1 MNRKKLFTTAAVFV
15 IISSLSILL
24 SCAKIPPEPD
34 QRGSPEALTAVAESY
49 VPGLDVFDYFK
60 DAYDLTSNSTGK
72 YFYKYTYKKVGLD
85 EQPSTI
91 ATGPNTPVDYTT
103 HPHGTWASSHNPHDG
118 VIYYAHPFR
127 TLSYHEF
134 YRLLTNNDRA
144 NPAKGIEDGSGY
156 YFIFFGG
163 EWEPGTKAAITVL
176 NDVLAERY
184 ITYEVSGNATAE
196 SAAPNI
202 DHHLTSYFSGGS
214 PVYVYNFD
222 FRLSGGELGTLY
234 DSDIRTD
241 AATFFFAD
249 AGGTVD
255 TITENSTVSVT
266 NLYDVLYKSFTT
278 LDEEITR
285 VDTAASRQ
293 SRTVTTVKIPHS
305 TKVPV
310 EEKTDKFIPSPSL
323 LLFRKTTGGSAAV
336 NEVIG
341 LVDASTV
348 DFNNSAQTAAFKTE
362 VERLID
368 TGNRGSRVQAGDL
381 KKYDYFTDA
390 FRIYNAGGGSYDNF
404 TPRDPSTSIRG
415 NDGNPRNNLLHR
427 FKVVTY
433 KELTR
438 LLQSDGNY
446 VIYFGTS
453 WCPYSN
459 ELIRHLDRAREGF
472 NVPEI
477 YVFDA
482 TLDGAAFDAA
492 HHGLNIRNVEQ
503 LPASF
508 TDGIL
513 TGNASTA
520 PYTRLYANMLKFFGD
535 FRAYSWLYND
545 IKIGEDSYTK
555 IGIPAVFL
563 YNKNNV
569 DAYGRTKPILAFHEN
584 VYVFSYLL
592 TNDTNPQAIALDT
605 ILSSL
610 LGDYNLGKL
619 TCRLKDQS

>member
-1 MNRKKLFTTAAVFV
+1 
-15 IISSLSILL
+15 
-24 SCAKIPPEPD
+24 
-34 QRGSPEALTAVAESY
+34 
-49 VPGLDVFDYFK
+49 
-60 DAYDLTSNSTGK
+60 
-72 YFYKYTYKKVGLD
+72 TYKKVGLD

-91 ATGPNTPVDYTT
+91 ATGPNTPVDYNTY
-103 HPHGTWASSHNPHDG
+103 PRGTWASSHNTHDG

-144 NPAKGIEDGSGY
+144 NPAKGIGDSSGY
-156 YFIFFGG
+156 YFVFFGG
-163 EWEPGTKAAITVL
+163 EWESGTKAAITAL
-176 NDVLAERY
+176 NDVLAEQY

-196 SAAPNI
+196 SGAPNI
-202 DHHLTSYFSGGS
+202 DHHLTGYFSGGS
-214 PVYVYNFD
+214 PIYVYNFD
-222 FRLSGGELGTLY
+222 FRLSGGEMGDVY

-241 AATFFFAD
+241 AGTFFFAD
-249 AGGTVD
+249 DRGTVD
-255 TITENSTVSVT
+255 TITENSTISVT
-266 NLYDVLYKSFTT
+266 NLYDVLYKSFTA
-278 LDEEITR
+278 LDGEIAR

-293 SRTVTTVKIPHS
+293 GRTVTTVKIPHS
-305 TKVPV
+305 TKIPV
-310 EEKTDKFIPSPSL
+310 EERTDKFIPSPSL
-323 LLFRKTTGGSAAV
+323 LLFRKTTGGSVAV

-341 LVDASTV
+341 LVDASNV
-348 DFNNSAQTAAFKTE
+348 DFNNPAQTAAFKTE
-362 VERLID
+362 VEKLIN

-390 FRIYNAGGGSYDNF
+390 FRTYSAGGSNYDNF

-433 KELTR
+433 GELTR

-459 ELIRHLDRAREGF
+459 ELIRHLDRAREGY

-520 PYTRLYANMLKFFGD
+520 PYTGLYANMLSYFGD

-545 IKIGEDSYTK
+545 IKIGEDFYTK

-569 DAYGRTKPILAFHEN
+569 DAYGRAKPILAFHEN
-584 VYVFSYLL
+584 VYVFSYLM

-605 ILSSL
+605 ILGSL

-619 TCRLKDQS
+619 TYRVKDRS

>member
-1 MNRKKLFTTAAVFV
+1 MSVKKLFHVFAAFLTV
-15 IISSLSILL
+15 SGLGILL
-24 SCAKIPPEPD
+24 SCAEIPPEPD
-34 QRGSPEALTAVAESY
+34 QGGTPGAAESY

-60 DAYDLTSNSTGK
+60 DAYGLTSNSTGK

-85 EQPSTI
+85 EQPSTV
-91 ATGPNTPVDYTT
+91 ATGPNTPVDYTAN
-103 HPHGTWASSHNPHDG
+103 PHGTWASSHNTHDG

-134 YRLLTNNDRA
+134 YRLLTNNDRPD
-144 NPAKGIEDGSGY
+144 PARGVGDSSGY

-163 EWEPGTKAAITVL
+163 EWEPGTGAAIRAL
-176 NDVLAERY
+176 NDVLAEQY

-202 DHHLTSYFSGGS
+202 DHHLTSFFSGGS

-222 FRLSGGELGTLY
+222 FRLSGGELGDLY

-241 AATFFFAD
+241 ADTFFFAD

-255 TITENSTVSVT
+255 AITENSTISVT
-266 NLYDVLYKSFTT
+266 NLYDVLYKSFTA
-278 LDEEITR
+278 LDDQIAR
-285 VDTAASRQ
+285 ADTAASRQ
-293 SRTVTTVKIPHS
+293 GRTVTTVKIPHS

-323 LLFRKTTGGSAAV
+323 LLFRKTTGGGAAV
-336 NEVIG
+336 NEAVG
-341 LVDASTV
+341 LVDASNV
-348 DFNNSAQTAAFKTE
+348 DFNNPAQTAAFKAE
-362 VERLID
+362 VEKLIS

-390 FRIYNAGGGSYDNF
+390 FRTYASGGRSYDNF
-404 TPRDPSTSIRG
+404 SPRDPSTTIRG

-433 KELTR
+433 VELTR
-438 LLQSDGNY
+438 LLKSGGNY

-459 ELIRHLDRAREGF
+459 ELIRHLDRAREGY

-508 TDGIL
+508 TGGIL
-513 TGNASTA
+513 AGNASTA

-545 IKIGEDSYTK
+545 IKIGEDFYTK

-592 TNDTNPQAIALDT
+592 TNDTNPQAVALDT
-605 ILSSL
+605 ILGSL

-619 TCRLKDQS
+619 TYRLKERN

>member
-1 MNRKKLFTTAAVFV
+1 MKLKKMFSVIAVVFV
-15 IISSLSILL
+15 ISGLGLL
-24 SCAKIPPEPD
+24 SSCAEIPPEPGR
-34 QRGSPEALTAVAESY
+34 QGALASVAESY

-60 DAYDLTSNSTGK
+60 DAYGLTSNATGK

-85 EQPSTI
+85 EQPSTV
-91 ATGPNTPVDYTT
+91 ATGPNTPVDYNA
-103 HPHGTWASSHNPHDG
+103 HPRGTWASSHNTHDG
-118 VIYYAHPFR
+118 VAYYAHPFR

-134 YRLLTNNDRA
+134 YRLLGNNDRA
-144 NPAKGIEDGSGY
+144 NPATGVADSSGY
-156 YFIFFGG
+156 YFVFFGG
-163 EWEPGTKAAITVL
+163 EWEPGTKAAITAL
-176 NDVLAERY
+176 NDVLAEQY
-184 ITYEVSGNATAE
+184 ITYEVSGSVTAE

-222 FRLSGGELGTLY
+222 FRLSGGELGSRY

-249 AGGTVD
+249 ARGTVD
-255 TITENSTVSVT
+255 AITENSTVSVT
-266 NLYDVLYKSFTT
+266 NLYDVLYKSFTG
-278 LDEEITR
+278 LDEQIAR
-285 VDTAASRQ
+285 VDAAASRQ
-293 SRTVTTVKIPHS
+293 GQTVTTVKIPHS

-310 EEKTDKFIPSPSL
+310 EESADRFIPSPSL
-323 LLFRKTTGGSAAV
+323 LLFRKTTGGGAAV
-336 NEVIG
+336 NEVVG
-341 LVDASTV
+341 LIDASQV
-348 DFNNSAQTAAFKTE
+348 DFNNPAQTAAFKTE
-362 VERLID
+362 VERLVN
-368 TGNRGSRVQAGDL
+368 TGNRGSKVQAGDL

-390 FRIYNAGGGSYDNF
+390 FRDYDAGTRRYDNF
-404 TPRDPSTSIRG
+404 SPRDPSTIIIG

-433 KELTR
+433 AELSR
-438 LLQSDGNY
+438 LLRSDGNY

-482 TLDGAAFDAA
+482 TLDGAAFDGA
-492 HHGLNIRNVEQ
+492 HHGLNIRNMEQ

-513 TGNASTA
+513 SGNASTA
-520 PYTRLYANMLKFFGD
+520 PYTGLYANMLNYFGD

-545 IKIGEDSYTK
+545 VKIGEDFYTK

-569 DAYGRTKPILAFHEN
+569 DAYGREKPILAFHEN
-584 VYVFSYLL
+584 IYVFSYLL
-592 TNDTNPQAIALDT
+592 TNDTNPQAVALDT
-605 ILSSL
+605 VLGSL
-610 LGDYNLGKL
+610 LADYNLGKL
-619 TCRLKDQS
+619 TYRLRDLD

>member
-1 MNRKKLFTTAAVFV
+1 M
-15 IISSLSILL
+15 
-24 SCAKIPPEPD
+24 SCAKIPPEPN
-34 QRGSPEALTAVAESY
+34 QPPAPEALAAVAESY

-60 DAYDLTSNSTGK
+60 DAYGLTSNTTGK

-85 EQPSTI
+85 EQPATVP
-91 ATGPNTPVDYTT
+91 TGPNTPVDYNAV
-103 HPHGTWASSHNPHDG
+103 PHGTWASSHNTHDG
-118 VIYYAHPFR
+118 VAYYAHPFR

-144 NPAKGIEDGSGY
+144 DPARGIGDSSGY

-163 EWEPGTKAAITVL
+163 EWEAGTKAAITAL
-176 NDVLAERY
+176 NEVLAEQY

-202 DHHLTSYFSGGS
+202 DHHLTSSFSGGS
-214 PVYVYNFD
+214 PLYVYNFD
-222 FRLSGGELGTLY
+222 FRLSGGVLDSRY
-234 DSDIRTD
+234 DADIRTD

-249 AGGTVD
+249 ARGTVD
-255 TITENSTVSVT
+255 TITENSTISVT
-266 NLYDVLYKSFTT
+266 NLYDVLYRSFTG
-278 LDEEITR
+278 LEEAIAQT
-285 VDTAASRQ
+285 DAAASRQ
-293 SRTVTTVKIPHS
+293 GRTVTTVKIPHS

-310 EEKTDKFIPSPSL
+310 EERTDKFIPSPSL
-323 LLFRKTTGGSAAV
+323 LLFRKTTGGRAAV

-341 LVDASTV
+341 LVDASAV
-348 DFNNSAQTAAFKTE
+348 DVSSPAGASAFKAE
-362 VERLID
+362 VERLIN
-368 TGNRGSRVQAGDL
+368 TGKRGAKVQAGDV

-390 FRIYNAGGGSYDNF
+390 FRSFDAGGRTYDNF
-404 TPRDPSTSIRG
+404 TPRDPSASIRG

-433 KELTR
+433 AELSR

-482 TLDGAAFDAA
+482 TLDGAAFDGA

-520 PYTRLYANMLKFFGD
+520 PYTGLYAGMLSYFGD

-545 IKIGEDSYTK
+545 IKIGEGFYTK

-569 DAYGRTKPILAFHEN
+569 DAYGREKPILAFHEN

-592 TNDTNPQAIALDT
+592 TNDTNPQAVALDT
-605 ILSSL
+605 LLGSL

-619 TCRLKDQS
+619 TYRVKDRN